1 MSSLVET
8 PADTD
13 VNSLNWLDGY
23 EVMILNGSDSLDKTE
38 VEQRIAKVGGRIVQ
52 SPPENFDEKFLAIAG
67 KDCGIRVKNF
77 KALNSF
83 DLIDFSWF
91 LECEKQSKLLD
102 LKSKNYIFITE
113 RTKEK
118 LKNQIVT
125 IESNEELR
133 EIINNIVEYDRDPEA
148 INLVC
153 KEFLKHQIE
162 LPKWQKGFNQFI
174 PLNKPTAK
182 SELNAMKDKF
192 EKLKLEMIG
201 ARFI

>member
-8 PADTD
+8 PESFTI
-13 VNSLNWLDGY
+13 NWLDGY
-23 EVMILNGSDSLDKTE
+23 EVMVLNGSDSLDKTE
-38 VEQRIAKVGGRIVQ
+38 IEQKVANVGGKIVQ
-52 SPPENFDEKFLAIAG
+52 SPPENIEKFLAIAG

-83 DLIDFSWF
+83 DLIDFDWF
-91 LECEKQSKLLD
+91 LECEKKSKFLD

-113 RTKEK
+113 RTKDK
-118 LKNQIVT
+118 LKNQVVC
-125 IESNEELR
+125 IETNEELR
-133 EIINNIVEYDRDPEA
+133 DIINNIVEYDLDPEA
-148 INLVC
+148 INILC
-153 KEFLKHQIE
+153 KEFLKHEIE

-174 PLNKPTAK
+174 PLNKPTAT
-182 SELNAMKDKF
+182 SDLDVMKDKF